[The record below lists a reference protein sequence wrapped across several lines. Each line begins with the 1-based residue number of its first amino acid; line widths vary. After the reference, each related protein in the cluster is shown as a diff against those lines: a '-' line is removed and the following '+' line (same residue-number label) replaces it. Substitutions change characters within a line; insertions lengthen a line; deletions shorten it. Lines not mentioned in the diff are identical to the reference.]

1 VFDLPEVIAETDRPR
16 EPNVNFAER
25 CRYMAGDMFRE
36 VPAAEAYL
44 LKNILHDWS
53 DEECVSILASV
64 RRAAVEGARLF
75 AIEHVVSGPEE
86 PHFSKLFDIHM
97 MCALTGRE
105 RTAEEHAELLAA
117 WRLAV

>member
-1 VFDLPEVIAETDRPR
+1 
-16 EPNVNFAER
+16 
-25 CRYMAGDMFRE
+25 MFHE
-36 VPAAEAYL
+36 VPAADAYL

-53 DEECVSILASV
+53 DEECVRILTSV
-64 RRAAVEGARLF
+64 RRASVEGARLF
-75 AIEHVVSGPEE
+75 AIEHVIPGPQE

-117 WRLAV
+117 GGWRYEGLRQAPGALQSVIVGTAV